1 MNWTRAAIAA
11 GVALPVIGLL
21 AFGMTR
27 DPKDIPSPLPGT
39 DAPKFELVTLAP
51 GDEPRLT
58 KPNGTTVSLTQ
69 MRDTVVV
76 VNFFAS
82 WCMPCR
88 VEHPALSAIARAYA
102 DKPVRFYGVL
112 YNDTDEN
119 ARRWI
124 TMMGGQPYPAL
135 SDPGARTA
143 IDFGV
148 YGVPETFFVDRTGRV
163 ATKHTGPLTEQILV
177 SKLDSLLGSA
187 KGGA

>member
-1 MNWTRAAIAA
+1 MNWTRAAVAA

-51 GDEPRLT
+51 GDEPRLA

-88 VEHPALSAIARAYA
+88 VEHPALSA
-102 DKPVRFYGVL
+102 
-112 YNDTDEN
+112 
-119 ARRWI
+119 
-124 TMMGGQPYPAL
+124 
-135 SDPGARTA
+135 
-143 IDFGV
+143 
-148 YGVPETFFVDRTGRV
+148 
-163 ATKHTGPLTEQILV
+163 
-177 SKLDSLLGSA
+177 
-187 KGGA
+187 